1 MLIFFCNGVENNM
14 KEFFSYFFGKGE
26 SVEFVNFSFAH
37 ILPILLMIGV
47 IFLIYK
53 FKNNILSYK
62 NEEKIRLGLAFTMIV
77 CEMSYFWRL
86 VGVESLN
93 ANPVDH
99 LPITVCGWALIF
111 SSLLL
116 LTKNQTLFDIAYFW
130 VFAGS
135 IFGILTPTVITYTGP
150 TRFRY
155 YQFWLE
161 HTLGFIALFYMMFI
175 HKMRPNIKS
184 IFKSYGAL
192 AVLGVVA
199 IIANNM
205 LPGANYLF
213 VARAEDTT
221 SILDFLPS
229 NYAIRLIIMAS
240 VIGILFVAFYL
251 PWYFKDKNNKKEL
264 SEENIA

>member
-1 MLIFFCNGVENNM
+1 M
-14 KEFFSYFFGKGE
+14 KDFFSYFFGQGD
-26 SVEFVNFSFAH
+26 SVEFTNFSLAH
-37 ILPILLMIGV
+37 FSPIVLMIGV
-47 IFLIYK
+47 IFLIIK
-53 FKNNILSYK
+53 FKDKIKNYK
-62 NEEKIRLGLAFTMIV
+62 HEDKLRLGLAITMII

-99 LPITVCGWALIF
+99 LPITVCGWAIILGSF
-111 SSLLL
+111 LV
-116 LTKNQTLFDIAYFW
+116 LTKNKTLFDIVYFW

-135 IFGILTPTVITYTGP
+135 VFGLLTPTVITYTGP

-161 HTLGFIALFYMMFI
+161 HTLGFIALFYIMYVCD
-175 HKMRPNIKS
+175 MRPRLKS

-192 AVLGVVA
+192 AILAIVA
-199 IIANNM
+199 IITNNM

-213 VARAEDTT
+213 LARAEATK

-229 NYAIRLIIMAS
+229 NYVIRISIMAT
-240 VIGILFVAFYL
+240 VIASLFFLLYL
-251 PWYFKDKNNKKEL
+251 PWFIKDRKKVKDELVNNE
-264 SEENIA
+264 